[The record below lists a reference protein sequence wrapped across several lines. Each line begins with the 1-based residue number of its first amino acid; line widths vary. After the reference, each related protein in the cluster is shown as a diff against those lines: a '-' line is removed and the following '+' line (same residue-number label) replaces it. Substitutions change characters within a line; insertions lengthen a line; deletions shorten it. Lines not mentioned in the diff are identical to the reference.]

1 MTALPKRNS
10 TAEWQALDRRHI
22 HPFTDHAD
30 LHKRGSRV
38 ITKAE
43 GTYLWDSEGK
53 KLLDA
58 FAGLWCVNVGYGR
71 KSIAEAAYAQLLEL
85 PYYNTFFNTTHPA
98 VAELSQILVDLTP
111 KHLNHVFYGLSGSDA
126 NDTIVRMV
134 RTYWNLKKKPNKK
147 TIISRI
153 YAYHGSTMAA
163 ASLGGMNYMHELA
176 DLPLPGFVHV
186 RRPYWYA
193 EGGDMSPE
201 EFGKLCAKAIE
212 DKILE
217 LGPDNVGAFIG
228 EPIMGAGGVVIPPST
243 YWPAVQEIC
252 KKYDLLLIA
261 DEVICGFGRTGHWF
275 GSEHFGIDS
284 ADFMTLAK
292 GLTSGYQPLSAIMI
306 SDRVA
311 DVLLSGVDFNHGYT
325 YSGHPVSCA
334 VAIENIRILKDEKL
348 VERVHAET
356 GPYLAK
362 RLKELLDHPLVGE
375 VRNVGLMGAIELV
388 KDKKARKTFEPIGEV
403 GTICR
408 NHCFASGLVMRA
420 TKDTMMVSPPLTWT
434 KADVDE
440 FMRLATIA
448 LDLTAKDVA
457 RK

>member
-10 TAEWQALDRRHI
+10 TAEWQAQDRHHV

-43 GTYLWDSEGK
+43 GTYLWDSEGN

-71 KSIAEAAYAQLLEL
+71 KSMADVAYKQLLEL
-85 PYYNTFFNTTHPA
+85 PYYNTFFKTTHPA
-98 VAELSQILVDLTP
+98 AAELSQILVDLTP
-111 KHLNHVFYGLSGSDA
+111 KQLNHVFYGLSGSDA

-134 RTYWNLKKKPNKK
+134 RTYWNIKKKPKKK

-153 YAYHGSTMAA
+153 YAYHGSTLAS
-163 ASLGGMNYMHELA
+163 ASLGGMDYMHELA

-186 RRPYWYA
+186 RRPYWYG
-193 EGGDMSPE
+193 EGGDTSPE

-217 LGPDNVGAFIG
+217 LGPDNVAAFIG
-228 EPIMGAGGVVIPPST
+228 EPIMGAGGVIIPPAS

-252 KKYDLLLIA
+252 RKYDLLLIV
-261 DEVICGFGRTGHWF
+261 DEVICAFGRTGYWL
-275 GSEHFGIDS
+275 GSEHFGIQG
-284 ADFMTLAK
+284 ADFVTMAK
-292 GLTSGYQPLSAIMI
+292 GLTSGYQPLSAVMI

-311 DVLLSGVDFNHGYT
+311 DVLSSGIDFNHGYT

-334 VAIENIRILKDEKL
+334 VAIENIRILKDENIIEG
-348 VERVHAET
+348 VRNET
-356 GPYLAK
+356 GPYLGK

-375 VRNVGLMGAIELV
+375 VRNVGLIGAIELV
-388 KDKKARKTFEPIGEV
+388 KDKTARKTFQPVGEV
-403 GTICR
+403 GTKCR
-408 NHCFASGLVMRA
+408 DHCFANGLVMRA
-420 TKDTMMVSPPLTWT
+420 TRDTMMVSPPLTWT
-434 KADVDE
+434 KDNIDE
-440 FMRLATIA
+440 FMRLARIA
-448 LDLTAKDVA
+448 LDLTAKDVG
-457 RK
+457 KM

>member
-1 MTALPKRNS
+1 
-10 TAEWQALDRRHI
+10 
-22 HPFTDHAD
+22 
-30 LHKRGSRV
+30 
-38 ITKAE
+38 
-43 GTYLWDSEGK
+43 
-53 KLLDA
+53 
-58 FAGLWCVNVGYGR
+58 
-71 KSIAEAAYAQLLEL
+71 
-85 PYYNTFFNTTHPA
+85 
-98 VAELSQILVDLTP
+98 
-111 KHLNHVFYGLSGSDA
+111 
-126 NDTIVRMV
+126 
-134 RTYWNLKKKPNKK
+134 
-147 TIISRI
+147 
-153 YAYHGSTMAA
+153 
-163 ASLGGMNYMHELA
+163 
-176 DLPLPGFVHV
+176 VHV

-193 EGGDMSPE
+193 EGGDLSPE
-201 EFGKLCAKAIE
+201 EFGKVCAKAIE

-261 DEVICGFGRTGHWF
+261 DEVITGFGRLGTWF
-275 GSEHFGIDS
+275 GSEHFGIS

-311 DVLLSGVDFNHGYT
+311 DVLSSGIDFNHGFT

-334 VAIENIRILKDEKL
+334 VAIENIRILKDEKI
-348 VERVHAET
+348 VEHVKNET

-388 KDKKARKTFEPIGEV
+388 KDKKTRKTFEPIGEV

-408 NHCFASGLVMRA
+408 NHCFANGLVMRA

-434 KADVDE
+434 KADIDE
-440 FMRLATIA
+440 FMRLTTIA
-448 LDLTAKDVA
+448 LDLTAKDVEK
-457 RK
+457 R